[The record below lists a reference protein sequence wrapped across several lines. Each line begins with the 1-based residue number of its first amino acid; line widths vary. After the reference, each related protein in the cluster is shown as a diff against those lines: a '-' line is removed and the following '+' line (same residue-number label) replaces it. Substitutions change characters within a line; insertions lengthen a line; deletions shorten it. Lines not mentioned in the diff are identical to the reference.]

1 MRRLAGAWCVAA
13 AVLGGGAAKGDEETE
28 VRAVLDRA
36 IAAHGGAEKLARYTA
51 ATMKIRG
58 RLHNARGETCDFTGV
73 TAAAARKLR
82 VEVNLTVLGRDCKA
96 VQVLNGNQGWVAQND
111 QVRPMTAEQLDE
123 EKEHLYVGVVSHL
136 VALREKRYRVAP
148 LGEGQVGGREA
159 VGVRVRHKD
168 RRDVNLYFDKATGL
182 LLRTECVA
190 KDLKSGGR
198 EFVVETLYDDYRPVA
213 GVQVAH
219 RFVIRRDG
227 RLYVQSE
234 AVEVKMAEK
243 LDDRLF
249 ARPAGV
255 GE

>member
-1 MRRLAGAWCVAA
+1 MRRLVGVWCVAA
-13 AVLGGGAAKGDEETE
+13 LLGGGEVRGDEEAE

-73 TAAAARKLR
+73 TAAVPRKLR
-82 VEVNLTVLGRDCKA
+82 VEVHLTVEGRDHRT
-96 VQVLNGNQGWVAQND
+96 VQVLNGKQGWVARND
-111 QVRPMTAEQLDE
+111 QVQPMSKEQLDE
-123 EKEHLYVGVVSHL
+123 EQEHLYVGVVSHL
-136 VALREKRYRVAP
+136 VALRGKRYTMTT
-148 LGEGQVGGREA
+148 LGEGNIRGRDA
-159 VGVRVRHKD
+159 VGVCVRHKG

-182 LLRTECVA
+182 LMRTECLA
-190 KDLKSGGR
+190 KDVESGGR
-198 EFVVETLYDDYRPVA
+198 EFMVQTLYDDYRPVE

-219 RFVIRRDG
+219 RFIIRRDG
-227 RLYVQSE
+227 RLYVQSQ
-234 AVEVKMAEK
+234 AVEVKVAEK

-249 ARPAGV
+249 ARPG